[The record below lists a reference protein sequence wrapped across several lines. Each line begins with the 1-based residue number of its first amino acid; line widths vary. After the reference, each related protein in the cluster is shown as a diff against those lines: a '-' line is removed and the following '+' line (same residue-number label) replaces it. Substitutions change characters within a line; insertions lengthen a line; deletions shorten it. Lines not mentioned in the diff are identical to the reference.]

1 MKKFLLI
8 YWIGI
13 FGVIQQMAL
22 KKYESDFIPSAL
34 YDQIMQLM
42 PIPSV
47 EAVIVIEGSLLFL
60 RRKNNPAIGQWWF
73 PGGRI
78 HRGESFDETLR
89 REVKEETGLEVESY
103 RFIKAYSRVFPQ
115 RHDITIAYLCKCKKG
130 KIELDSEHS
139 EYSLFK
145 RLPTG
150 LHPYLLE
157 TIRDSQWEKQ
167 L

>member
-1 MKKFLLI
+1 M
-8 YWIGI
+8 
-13 FGVIQQMAL
+13 
-22 KKYESDFIPSAL
+22 ESKNDADFIPSAL
-34 YDQIMQLM
+34 YEQIMRLM

-47 EAVIVIEGSLLFL
+47 EAVIVMNGSLLFL
-60 RRKNNPAIGQWWF
+60 RRKNDPALGQWWF

-78 HRGESFDETLR
+78 HRGESFEETLR
-89 REVKEETGLEVESY
+89 REVKEETGLEIRSY
-103 RFIKAYSRVFPQ
+103 RFIKAYSRVFPE
-115 RHDITIAYLCKCKKG
+115 RHDITIAYLCKCKEG

-145 RLPTG
+145 RLPKG

-157 TIRDSQWEKQ
+157 TIADAQWKKR

>member
-1 MKKFLLI
+1 
-8 YWIGI
+8 
-13 FGVIQQMAL
+13 MAL
-22 KKYESDFIPSAL
+22 KKFESDFIPSTL
-34 YDQIMQLM
+34 YDQIMRLM

-47 EAVIVIEGSLLFL
+47 EAVIVMNGSLLFL

-78 HRGESFDETLR
+78 HRGESFEETLR
-89 REVKEETGLEVESY
+89 REVKEETGLEVKSY
-103 RFIKAYSRVFPQ
+103 RFIKAYSRFFPE
-115 RHDITIAYLCKCKKG
+115 RHDITIVYLCKCKES

-139 EYSLFK
+139 ECILVK
-145 RLPTG
+145 KLPKG

-157 TIRDSQWEKQ
+157 TIKDSQWKKQ